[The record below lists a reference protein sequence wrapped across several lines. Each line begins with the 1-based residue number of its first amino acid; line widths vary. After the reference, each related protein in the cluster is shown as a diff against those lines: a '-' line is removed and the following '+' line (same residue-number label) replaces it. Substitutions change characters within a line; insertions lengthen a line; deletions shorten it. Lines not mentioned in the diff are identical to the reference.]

1 MIRGEFPSFLLF
13 FMYRPTSSRLSRWTG
28 SRSRMSTAGH
38 VKLMRFL
45 NLRSSPI
52 NGGNATRR
60 GGPTPDRPTSS
71 RLSYWTGSRSRMS
84 TAGHVKLVPPLQLTT
99 LLVDRLSISNE
110 HCRSCELMGFLNW
123 RSSPING
130 GNAINMAV
138 RSGPSAKAHDSLN
151 GQALVL
157 E

>member
-1 MIRGEFPSFLLF
+1 
-13 FMYRPTSSRLSRWTG
+13 
-28 SRSRMSTAGH
+28 MSTAGH
-38 VKLMRFL
+38 VKLMKFL

-84 TAGHVKLVPPLQLTT
+84 TAGHVKLVPPHQLTT

-110 HCRSCELMGFLNW
+110 HCRSCETDEIPQFEVIPNKWGKCHSAW
-123 RSSPING
+123 RSH
-130 GNAINMAV
+130 
-138 RSGPSAKAHDSLN
+138 SGPPHQLTTLLLDRLSISNEHCRSCETGPAPPAHDSLS
-151 GQALVL
+151 GQALDL